1 MTIVMLFFIIF
12 GIFLAQF
19 NLLPEYVIKNSNTI
33 TELAL
38 CLLLVVVGFDIGK
51 NKDAVLKLIKTEKF
65 AFLVPVGTI
74 IGTIAGGFV
83 SSFFIPLSAKYCMA
97 ISAGFGW
104 YSLSA
109 VIVTNLTSADMG
121 SIAFLANVIR
131 EILSILFIPI
141 IAKKVGPYVSIA
153 PGGATTMD
161 TTLPIIEKYAG
172 EKAAVVGFVH
182 GFILSA
188 LVPFIVPLFLS

>member
-1 MTIVMLFFIIF
+1 MTFLMIFFVILGVFAAQLSLLPAFFIT
-12 GIFLAQF
+12 
-19 NLLPEYVIKNSNTI
+19 YSSYI
-33 TELAL
+33 TDFAL

-51 NKDAVLKLIKTEKF
+51 NKDAVLKLIKKEKF
-65 AFLVPVGTI
+65 AFLVPVGTV
-74 IGTIAGGFV
+74 IGTIAGGLI
-83 SSFFIPLSAKYCMA
+83 SSFFIPLSTKNCIA

-109 VIVTNLTSADMG
+109 VIITDLTSADMG

-131 EILSILFIPI
+131 EILSILLIPV
-141 IAKKVGPYVSIA
+141 IAKKIGPYESIA

-161 TTLPIIEKYAG
+161 TTLPIIKKYAG
-172 EKAAVVGFVH
+172 ENAAVVAFVH

-188 LVPFIVPLFLS
+188 LVPFIVPLLLG

>member
-33 TELAL
+33 TEFAL

-74 IGTIAGGFV
+74 IGTIVGGFI

-109 VIVTNLTSADMG
+109 VIITNLTSADMG

-131 EILSILFIPI
+131 EILSILLIPI
-141 IAKKVGPYVSIA
+141 IAKKVGAYVSIA

-161 TTLPIIEKYAG
+161 TTLPIIERYAG

-188 LVPFIVPLFLS
+188 LVPFIVPLFLG